1 MLVTGVIP
9 LLSLFHD
16 PADLLPWLAQ
26 AVSSVTSQ
34 RYTLVQTQPYHSHR
48 LIPKLAAALI
58 WCTVRCLVTCNSLQ
72 AAAQSSSMES
82 IRQIA
87 VQLPEGLQRLQLHLF
102 ANGLVGWSPQE
113 DPALGGSHI
122 TSSSE
127 PDLRQHHGDLQTS
140 SLGSH
145 DMDDDQASET
155 ADVNDSDDHGHESS
169 SDGDE
174 SSGTPNHASGMSD
187 EEQIAEI
194 HAFIVGDETENAD
207 FGETALM
214 AATQLVSSLAD
225 SSEYLEPEV
234 IESLERLN
242 VQLHSIEGGLHLKID
257 EGHDTRSIYIYND
270 DVAAADTDDGEGED
284 DETHEQN
291 DSDSD
296 SDFSTAYSH
305 GASSS
310 QSSRGGGDSV
320 TCPVCLQGYSS
331 SARMAA
337 LSCRH
342 HVCSCCFERLPRPKL
357 CPICRGR
364 IRSHMEVIL

>member
-1 MLVTGVIP
+1 
-9 LLSLFHD
+9 
-16 PADLLPWLAQ
+16 
-26 AVSSVTSQ
+26 
-34 RYTLVQTQPYHSHR
+34 
-48 LIPKLAAALI
+48 
-58 WCTVRCLVTCNSLQ
+58 
-72 AAAQSSSMES
+72 
-82 IRQIA
+82 
-87 VQLPEGLQRLQLHLF
+87 
-102 ANGLVGWSPQE
+102 
-113 DPALGGSHI
+113 
-122 TSSSE
+122 
-127 PDLRQHHGDLQTS
+127 
-140 SLGSH
+140 
-145 DMDDDQASET
+145 
-155 ADVNDSDDHGHESS
+155 
-169 SDGDE
+169 
-174 SSGTPNHASGMSD
+174 
-187 EEQIAEI
+187 
-194 HAFIVGDETENAD
+194 
-207 FGETALM
+207 M

-242 VQLHSIEGGLHLKID
+242 VQLHSIEGGLHLEID

-270 DVAAADTDDGEGED
+270 DVAAAPDADDRSGDD
-284 DETHEQN
+284 DETNDQD

-305 GASSS
+305 EASSS
-310 QSSRGGGDSV
+310 RSSQGGRDSV